1 MVFSNA
7 VLRWKNASALP
18 GQSSGSKGFF
28 SVKWNNKNLC
38 DWKHSPFAAT
48 GLLLFLFVFIGVV
61 RAKLGLKV
69 FCFFYIYIFNNHSSN
84 TKWGGG
90 VEKKHRAHTTSK
102 MRGCSASR
110 LRHSFRLA
118 NVCQMCCAGWSGD
131 TERAILPLT
140 VTGGSWVISVVH
152 DSRMMGKF
160 PGTVL
165 RLW

>member
-69 FCFFYIYIFNNHSSN
+69 FWVFLCFFLIFFIHIYSTIIHQIQN
-84 TKWGGG
+84 GGG
-90 VEKKHRAHTTSK
+90 WRKSTEHTPLQKCGGVLHHDCGTHLGWL
-102 MRGCSASR
+102 MFAR
-110 LRHSFRLA
+110 
-118 NVCQMCCAGWSGD
+118 CAVQVGVG
-131 TERAILPLT
+131 TLT
-140 VTGGSWVISVVH
+140 GPYS
-152 DSRMMGKF
+152 
-160 PGTVL
+160 L
-165 RLW
+165 

>member
-1 MVFSNA
+1 MQSFA
-7 VLRWKNASALP
+7 GKMLQLCQARAL
-18 GQSSGSKGFF
+18 GQKVSSLSSGTIKICVTENIHLF
-28 SVKWNNKNLC
+28 S
-38 DWKHSPFAAT
+38 AT

-69 FCFFYIYIFNNHSSN
+69 FCFFYTYIFNNHSSN
-84 TKWGGG
+84 TKWG

-140 VTGGSWVISVVH
+140 VTGGS
-152 DSRMMGKF
+152 
-160 PGTVL
+160 
-165 RLW
+165 

>member
-1 MVFSNA
+1 MVFSNT

-38 DWKHSPFAAT
+38 DWKHSPF
-48 GLLLFLFVFIGVV
+48 LFLFVFIGVV
-61 RAKLGLKV
+61 CAKLGLKV
-69 FCFFYIYIFNNHSSN
+69 FFFYIHIYSQQSFI
-84 TKWGGG
+84 KYKMGG

-131 TERAILPLT
+131 TERAILPLM

-152 DSRMMGKF
+152 NSWMMGKF